1 MLEFMDFVQQSFYNA
16 SRWSYENN
24 YTNLTATSR
33 ALLDFD
39 TPRGFRVDIS
49 SLSSPNFATS
59 YALGSVGLVNGS
71 LSYLYTSL
79 PLTSAF
85 AQAGRLNL
93 HDVIRGYRQIQELPS
108 PSSTWPPPSSDPS
121 STDAVSPPTLL
132 YGRLYLPQSTL
143 EALYLRRLS
152 PTSQI
157 KISAVSSSRL
167 RNGGTLLALHQHD
180 VGKYSTEALY
190 STDGGLLGFKGLYNF
205 GADPRV
211 PATCSTSPTSPGV
224 VSASATPPT
233 EDRIHGRF
241 SAGAEA
247 YYGTLNKSGGVSLG
261 GRFATLPT
269 YRGIPLTATLTLN
282 PLMGNFSATYAV
294 KAGEDVALC
303 SRFEFNA
310 YSYESELVLG
320 CELWRRS
327 VKLPAVR
334 GGGRSMA
341 AKLAWRSEEE
351 MFPPSA
357 APAAVSADGLPMG
370 IRVNGKEDERGEV
383 TGVFKGRVDEKL
395 RVGVVWE
402 GRVKDLLVC
411 VGSTLDLRRR
421 DQPFRSL
428 GVELQYSS

>member
-49 SLSSPNFATS
+49 SLASPNFATS

-85 AQAGRLNL
+85 AQAGHLNL

-108 PSSTWPPPSSDPS
+108 PSSTWPAPSADTS
-121 STDAVSPPTLL
+121 STEAISPPTLL

-211 PATCSTSPTSPGV
+211 LASSSSTSTSTASPTGLAP
-224 VSASATPPT
+224 SATPPT

-294 KAGEDVALC
+294 KAGEDIALC

-327 VKLPAVR
+327 VKLPIR

-351 MFPPSA
+351 MFPPA
-357 APAAVSADGLPMG
+357 TDAPMG
-370 IRVNGKEDERGEV
+370 IQSTGQEEKGEV

>member
-1 MLEFMDFVQQSFYNA
+1 M
-16 SRWSYENN
+16 
-24 YTNLTATSR
+24 
-33 ALLDFD
+33 
-39 TPRGFRVDIS
+39 
-49 SLSSPNFATS
+49 
-59 YALGSVGLVNGS
+59 
-71 LSYLYTSL
+71 
-79 PLTSAF
+79 
-85 AQAGRLNL
+85 
-93 HDVIRGYRQIQELPS
+93 
-108 PSSTWPPPSSDPS
+108 SSDPS
-121 STDAVSPPTLL
+121 ATAAIKPPTLL

-157 KISAVSSSRL
+157 KISAVSNSRL

-190 STDGGLLGFKGLYNF
+190 STDGGLLGLKGLYNF
-205 GADPRV
+205 GPDPRL
-211 PATCSTSPTSPGV
+211 PATTSTATTSPGL
-224 VSASATPPT
+224 AAALGTPIN

-261 GRFATLPT
+261 GRFATLPAH
-269 YRGIPLTATLTLN
+269 RGIPLTATLTLN

-294 KAGEDVALC
+294 KAGEDLALC

-310 YSYESELVLG
+310 YSYESELVFG

-327 VKLPAVR
+327 FRLPVR
-334 GGGRSMA
+334 GGRSMA
-341 AKLAWRSEEE
+341 AKLAWKSEEE
-351 MFPPSA
+351 MFPPA
-357 APAAVSADGLPMG
+357 LAEGTQVGPMG
-370 IRVNGKEDERGEV
+370 LRANGEAEKGEV
-383 TGVFKGRVDEKL
+383 TGVFKGRVDEKG